1 MVWAVEVLVTASAVG
16 APLLSAYVDVGTL
29 GRLPDLYEP
38 TWAVPGKSSSGV
50 LEGIATF
57 LAIIG
62 FVVAVGPV
70 TRRAA
75 CPGLTAVAASPPA
88 RAHAATLAR
97 AGRGIQATG
106 GMTNIAEHT

>member
-1 MVWAVEVLVTASAVG
+1 V
-16 APLLSAYVDVGTL
+16 YVDVGTL
-29 GRLPDLYEP
+29 GPLPDLYKP

-50 LEGIATF
+50 AVGIATF

-62 FVVAVGPV
+62 FVMAVGGPSIGGP
-70 TRRAA
+70 A

-97 AGRGIQATG
+97 AGRGIQPTG